1 MFSVCCTSWSTAST
15 ATHQQQHV
23 HAAAA
28 TPGSRFVRKA
38 KKSGRALLNAGP
50 PPVQTPNVIHYYSP
64 AVSDA
69 LIPDFKVNSVDDD
82 HNHQWHDL
90 GGNNNLDSFDGGTC
104 GVSKN
109 ANSRIMG
116 GLDAGY
122 GQFPWTAH
130 IVSSTWIILIASF
143 GSKTYQYNA
152 SRKFVVPT
160 LTKCAGAHS

>member
-1 MFSVCCTSWSTAST
+1 MSWNFTIACSRLDWEATTGTCTDMFSVCCTSWSTANT
-15 ATHQQQHV
+15 ATHHQQHV
-23 HAAAA
+23 HSAAAA
-28 TPGSRFVRKA
+28 AASPGSRFVRKA

-64 AVSDA
+64 AAMSDA

-82 HNHQWHDL
+82 HNHQWHDM
-90 GGNNNLDSFDGGTC
+90 GGNSNLDSFDGSTC

-130 IVSSTWIILIASF
+130 IVSSTY
-143 GSKTYQYNA
+143 GS
-152 SRKFVVPT
+152 
-160 LTKCAGAHS
+160 